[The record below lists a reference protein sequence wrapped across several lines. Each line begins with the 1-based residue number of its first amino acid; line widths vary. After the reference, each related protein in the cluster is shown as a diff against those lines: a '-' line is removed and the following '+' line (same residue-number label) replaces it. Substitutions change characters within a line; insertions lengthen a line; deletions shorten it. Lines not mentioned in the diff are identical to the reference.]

1 MEINKESKEIPYSS
15 EKIYTYIIDI
25 NNYEKILKN
34 EIKSFDKISENEFK
48 IKIGSMPGIKLILE
62 KNLTDEYV
70 KLISNDSNFNF
81 SIIIYVNQISEKSSK
96 VTVKFIGSFSS
107 MIEMMIR
114 KPLEN
119 FIESLKNKIEEISL

>member
-25 NNYEKILKN
+25 NNYENILKN

-70 KLISNDSNFNF
+70 KLISNDSNLNF

>member
-25 NNYEKILKN
+25 NNYENILKN

-48 IKIGSMPGIKLILE
+48 IKIGTMPGIKLILE

-114 KPLEN
+114 KPLDN

>member
-25 NNYEKILKN
+25 NNYENILKN

-96 VTVKFIGSFSS
+96 VSVKFIGSFSS

-119 FIESLKNKIEEISL
+119 FIESLKSKIEEISL

>member
-25 NNYEKILKN
+25 NNYENILKN

-70 KLISNDSNFNF
+70 KLISDDSNFNF

>member
-25 NNYEKILKN
+25 NNYENILKN

-70 KLISNDSNFNF
+70 KLISNGSNFNF

>member
-1 MEINKESKEIPYSS
+1 
-15 EKIYTYIIDI
+15 
-25 NNYEKILKN
+25 
-34 EIKSFDKISENEFK
+34 
-48 IKIGSMPGIKLILE
+48 MPGIKLILE

-81 SIIIYVNQISEKSSK
+81 SIIIYVNQISEKSSN
-96 VTVKFIGSFSS
+96 VNVKFIGSFSS

>member
-15 EKIYTYIIDI
+15 EKIYNYIIDI
-25 NNYEKILKN
+25 NNYENILKN

>member
-15 EKIYTYIIDI
+15 QKIYTYIIDI
-25 NNYEKILKN
+25 NNYENILKN

>member
-25 NNYEKILKN
+25 NNYENILKN

-70 KLISNDSNFNF
+70 KLISNDTNFNF

>member
-25 NNYEKILKN
+25 NNYENILKN

-62 KNLTDEYV
+62 KNLSDEYV
-70 KLISNDSNFNF
+70 KLISDDSNFNF
-81 SIIIYVNQISEKSSK
+81 SITIYVNQTSDKSSK

>member
-15 EKIYTYIIDI
+15 KKIYTYIIDI
-25 NNYEKILKN
+25 NNYENILKN

-81 SIIIYVNQISEKSSK
+81 FIIIYVNQISEKSSK

>member
-15 EKIYTYIIDI
+15 EKIYTYISDI
-25 NNYEKILKN
+25 NNYENILKN

-62 KNLTDEYV
+62 KNLTDDYV
-70 KLISNDSNFNF
+70 KLISNDSKFNF
-81 SIIIYVNQISEKSSK
+81 SIIIYVNQISDKSSK
-96 VTVKFIGSFSS
+96 VTVKFTGSFSS

>member
-15 EKIYTYIIDI
+15 EKIYTYISDI
-25 NNYEKILKN
+25 NNYENILKN

-62 KNLTDEYV
+62 KNLTDDYV
-70 KLISNDSNFNF
+70 KLISNDSKFNF
-81 SIIIYVNQISEKSSK
+81 SIIIYVNQISDKSSK
-96 VTVKFIGSFSS
+96 VTVKFTGSFSS

-119 FIESLKNKIEEISL
+119 FIESLKNKIEEINL